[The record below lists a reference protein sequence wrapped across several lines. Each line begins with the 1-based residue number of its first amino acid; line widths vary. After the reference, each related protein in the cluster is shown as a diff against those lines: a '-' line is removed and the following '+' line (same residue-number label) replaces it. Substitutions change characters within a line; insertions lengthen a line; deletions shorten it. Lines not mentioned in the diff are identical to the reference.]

1 MAASAGRFIHSVG
14 TIRERRQKM
23 NAIDKIADTDRYA
36 RCVQTSKRVRWDID
50 QDVIRGRRFD
60 AAHKFL
66 PDGLSL
72 ADAFTTLSADEKRF
86 VSQIQ
91 GRTYANVF
99 GLVERFINA
108 KVLELSEDHWFG
120 DQIALEALVRF
131 SDEEL
136 KHQALFRRIDKMAG
150 DVLPDGYR
158 FDVDAN
164 AVAHAVLGKSTW
176 AVLALTLDIELFTQ
190 LHYRQSIEPDTKLS
204 ELFKDVFLYHW
215 KEESQHAILDELE
228 WVRHDA
234 GLTAVERDRAVD
246 EFIELVAAV
255 DGILQVQA
263 KADAGFFATTCG
275 RVVGEVEARAIEA
288 AFLKAYRWQYIH
300 SGAQHPHFRKVLIN
314 LITENQGQRIQAALA
329 TLQ

>member
-1 MAASAGRFIHSVG
+1 
-14 TIRERRQKM
+14 M
-23 NAIDKIADTDRYA
+23 NPINQIPGSERYA
-36 RCVQTSKRVRWDID
+36 RCIQSSKRVRWDID
-50 QDVIRGRRFD
+50 EDVIRGRRFD
-60 AAHKFL
+60 TGQKFL

-72 ADAFTTLSADEKRF
+72 ADAFTTLSGDEKRF
-86 VSQIQ
+86 VSQVQ
-91 GRTYANVF
+91 GGTYANVF

-108 KVLELSEDHWFG
+108 KILELTHDYWLG
-120 DQIALEALVRF
+120 DQVALEALVRF

-136 KHQALFRRIDKMAG
+136 KHQALFRRINTMVG
-150 DVLPDGYR
+150 EVLPNGYR
-158 FDVDAN
+158 FDVDPD
-164 AVAHAVLGKSTW
+164 AVARAVLGKSTW

-190 LHYRQSIEPDTKLS
+190 LHYRQSIDHDTELS

-234 GLTAVERDRAVD
+234 GLTTEKRDRAVD

-255 DGILQVQA
+255 DGILQAQA
-263 KADAGFFATTCG
+263 KADAGYFAAQCG
-275 RVVGEVEARAIEA
+275 RAVHEAEAREIEA

-300 SGAQHPHFRKVLIN
+300 SGAQHPHFGKVLST
-314 LITENQGQRIQAALA
+314 LITENQGQRIQSALA

>member
-1 MAASAGRFIHSVG
+1 
-14 TIRERRQKM
+14 M
-23 NAIDKIADTDRYA
+23 NAIDKISASDRYA

-50 QDVIRGRRFD
+50 EDIIRGRSFD
-60 AAHKFL
+60 IAHKFL

-72 ADAFTTLSADEKRF
+72 ADVFTTLSAAEKRF

-91 GRTYANVF
+91 GRTYANIF

-120 DQIALEALVRF
+120 DQVALEALVRF

-136 KHQALFRRIDKMAG
+136 KHQALFRRIDTMAG

-158 FDVDAN
+158 FDVDPN

-190 LHYRQSIEPDTKLS
+190 LHYRQSIDPDTELS

-234 GLTAVERDRAVD
+234 GLTAEQRDRAVD

-255 DGILQVQA
+255 DGILQAQA
-263 KADAGFFATTCG
+263 KADANYFAAKCG
-275 RVVGEVEARAIEA
+275 RAVGDAEARAIEA

-300 SGAQHPHFRKVLIN
+300 SGAQHQHFGKVLSS
-314 LITENQGQRIQAALA
+314 LISENQGQRIQAALA
-329 TLQ
+329 TLR

>member
-1 MAASAGRFIHSVG
+1 
-14 TIRERRQKM
+14 M
-23 NAIDKIADTDRYA
+23 NVISKIFDSDRYA
-36 RCVQTSKRVRWDID
+36 RCIQTSKRVRWDID
-50 QDVIRGRRFD
+50 KDVIRGRNFD
-60 AAHKFL
+60 TAHKFL

-72 ADAFTTLSADEKRF
+72 ADTFTTLSADEKRF

-91 GRTYANVF
+91 GRTYANIF

-120 DQIALEALVRF
+120 DQVALEALVRF

-136 KHQALFRRIDKMAG
+136 QHQALFRRIDGMVN
-150 DVLPDGYR
+150 DVLPGGYR
-158 FDVDAN
+158 FDVDHN

-190 LHYRQSIEPDTKLS
+190 LHYRQSIDPDPQVS

-234 GLTAVERDRAVD
+234 GLTAENRDRSVD

-255 DGILQVQA
+255 DGILQSQA
-263 KADAGFFATTCG
+263 KADATYFAATCG
-275 RVVGEVEARAIEA
+275 RTVQQAEARAIEA

-300 SGAQHPHFRKVLIN
+300 SGAQHPQFGKVLSS
-314 LITENQGQRIQAALA
+314 LITENQGQRIQSALA
-329 TLQ
+329 TLH

>member
-1 MAASAGRFIHSVG
+1 V
-14 TIRERRQKM
+14 
-23 NAIDKIADTDRYA
+23 NAIDRICNSERYA
-36 RCVQTSKRVRWDID
+36 RCIQASKRVRWDIEE
-50 QDVIRGRRFD
+50 DVIRGRSLD

-72 ADAFTTLSADEKRF
+72 VDGFTTLSDDEKRF
-86 VSQIQ
+86 MSQIQ
-91 GRTYANVF
+91 GRTYANMF

-108 KVLELSEDHWFG
+108 KVLELSHDHWFG

-136 KHQALFRRIDKMAG
+136 KHQALFRRIDTMVG

-158 FDVDAN
+158 FDVDFN

-190 LHYRQSIEPDTKLS
+190 LHYRQSIDPDTELS

-234 GLTAVERDRAVD
+234 ELSAEKRDRAVD
-246 EFIELVAAV
+246 DFIELVAAV
-255 DGILQVQA
+255 DGILQAQA
-263 KADAGFFATTCG
+263 KADAGYFTVKCTRAIDEG
-275 RVVGEVEARAIEA
+275 EARAIEA

-300 SGAQHPHFRKVLIN
+300 SGAQHPHFGKVLSS
-314 LITENQGQRIQAALA
+314 LITEDQGRRIQAALG

>member
-1 MAASAGRFIHSVG
+1 
-14 TIRERRQKM
+14 M
-23 NAIDKIADTDRYA
+23 NATNKISASERYA
-36 RCVQTSKRVRWDID
+36 RCIQASKRARWDID
-50 QDVIRGRRFD
+50 KDVIRGRSFD

-72 ADAFTTLSADEKRF
+72 ADAFTTLSGHEKRF

-108 KVLELSEDHWFG
+108 KVLEVSRDHWFG
-120 DQIALEALVRF
+120 DQVALEALVRF

-136 KHQALFRRIDKMAG
+136 KHQALFRRIDTMVGA
-150 DVLPDGYR
+150 VLPDGYR
-158 FDVDAN
+158 FDVDPD
-164 AVAHAVLGKSTW
+164 AVARAVLGKSTW

-190 LHYRQSIEPDTKLS
+190 LHYRQSIDPDTELS

-215 KEESQHAILDELE
+215 KEESQHAIVDELE
-228 WVRHDA
+228 WVRNDS
-234 GLTAVERDRAVD
+234 GLSAEKRDRAVD
-246 EFIELVAAV
+246 EFIELVALVDGVLQAQSKVDAGYFAAKCGRAV
-255 DGILQVQA
+255 DEA
-263 KADAGFFATTCG
+263 
-275 RVVGEVEARAIEA
+275 EARAIEA

-300 SGAQHPHFRKVLIN
+300 SGAQDPSFGKVLSS
-314 LITENQGQRIQAALA
+314 LITENQGQRIQSALA

>member
-1 MAASAGRFIHSVG
+1 
-14 TIRERRQKM
+14 M
-23 NAIDKIADTDRYA
+23 NAISKISNTDRYA
-36 RCVQTSKRVRWDID
+36 RCVQTSKRVRWDVD

-60 AAHKFL
+60 TAHKFL

-86 VSQIQ
+86 ASQIQ

-108 KVLELSEDHWFG
+108 KVLELSHDHWFG
-120 DQIALEALVRF
+120 DQVALEALVRF

-136 KHQALFRRIDKMAG
+136 KHQALFRRIDAMIG
-150 DVLPDGYR
+150 EVLPDGYR
-158 FDVDAN
+158 FDIDPN
-164 AVAHAVLGKSTW
+164 GVAHAVLGKSTW

-190 LHYRQSIEPDTKLS
+190 LHYRQSIEPDAGLS

-234 GLTAVERDRAVD
+234 GLTAEQRDRAVD

-255 DGILQVQA
+255 DGILQAQA
-263 KADAGFFATTCG
+263 KADAGYFAATCG
-275 RVVGEVEARAIEA
+275 RAVGEVETQAIEA

-300 SGAQHPHFRKVLIN
+300 SGAQHPHFGKVLYS
-314 LITENQGQRIQAALA
+314 LITESQGQRIQAALA

>member
-1 MAASAGRFIHSVG
+1 MPSAHHVAKEI
-14 TIRERRQKM
+14 KM
-23 NAIDKIADTDRYA
+23 NVVSTICDSSERYA
-36 RCVQTSKRVRWDID
+36 RCIQTSKRVRWDID
-50 QDVIRGRRFD
+50 KDVIRGRNFD
-60 AAHKFL
+60 TAHKFL

-72 ADAFTTLSADEKRF
+72 ADAFTTLSPDEKRY

-91 GRTYANVF
+91 GRTYANIF

-108 KVLELSEDHWFG
+108 KVLELSEEHWFG
-120 DQIALEALVRF
+120 DQVALEALVRF

-136 KHQALFRRIDKMAG
+136 KHQALFRLVDAMIG
-150 DVLPDGYR
+150 DILPSGYR
-158 FDVDAN
+158 FDVDHN
-164 AVAHAVLGKSTW
+164 VVAHAVLGKSTW

-190 LHYRQSIEPDTKLS
+190 LHYRQSIDSDPQLS
-204 ELFKDVFLYHW
+204 ELFKDVFLFHW

-234 GLTAVERDRAVD
+234 GLTPEQRDCAVD

-255 DGILQVQA
+255 DGILQSQA
-263 KADAGFFATTCG
+263 KADGNYFKTTCG
-275 RVVGEVEARAIEA
+275 RVIQEEEVHAIEA

-300 SGAQHPHFRKVLIN
+300 SGAQHPHFGKVLSS
-314 LITENQGQRIQAALA
+314 LITERQGQRIQQALG

>member
-1 MAASAGRFIHSVG
+1 
-14 TIRERRQKM
+14 M
-23 NAIDKIADTDRYA
+23 NAIDKISASDRYA
-36 RCVQTSKRVRWDID
+36 RCVQASKRVRWDID
-50 QDVIRGRRFD
+50 EDIIRGRSFD
-60 AAHKFL
+60 TAHKFL

-91 GRTYANVF
+91 GRTYANIF

-120 DQIALEALVRF
+120 DQVALEALVRF

-136 KHQALFRRIDKMAG
+136 KHQALFRRIDAMVG

-158 FDVDAN
+158 FDVDPN

-190 LHYRQSIEPDTKLS
+190 LHYRQSIDPDTELS

-234 GLTAVERDRAVD
+234 GLTAEQRDRAVD

-255 DGILQVQA
+255 DGILQAQA
-263 KADAGFFATTCG
+263 KADARYFAAKCG
-275 RVVGEVEARAIEA
+275 RAVDEAEARAIEA

-300 SGAQHPHFRKVLIN
+300 SGAQHPHFGKVLSS

-329 TLQ
+329 TLR